1 MVAVNVSLTVST
13 GYINTFEE
21 RKVIDKTYEMRE
33 KKCEQSFFKRY
44 NLLSK
49 TCRQILFVT
58 DRDGATR
65 FLLKISFSSG

>member
-1 MVAVNVSLTVST
+1 MAVNVSLTVST

-21 RKVIDKTYEMRE
+21 RKVIDKTYENVE